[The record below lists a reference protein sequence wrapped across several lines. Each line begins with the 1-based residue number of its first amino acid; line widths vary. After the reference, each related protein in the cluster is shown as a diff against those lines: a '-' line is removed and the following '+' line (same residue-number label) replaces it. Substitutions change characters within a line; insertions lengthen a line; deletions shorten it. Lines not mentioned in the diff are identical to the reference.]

1 MEPSPSPH
9 IRGDIRILNRKG
21 SFLTEDLVPQKGR
34 RSLGVPGGTLRG
46 RSTFHGEFPRR
57 RAAGGGRGRCVASWP
72 STRSPRIHCPR
83 LCGGADE
90 PAPQSSELLAS
101 LGQSAAA
108 ARGVGGLRCLGL
120 RFRPAALNFIAK
132 DKSFKKCLLLRMD
145 FQIHK

>member
-21 SFLTEDLVPQKGR
+21 SFLTEDLAPQKGR

-46 RSTFHGEFPRR
+46 RSTFHGESPRR

-72 STRSPRIHCPR
+72 STRSPRIHCP
-83 LCGGADE
+83 LCVVGLTSR
-90 PAPQSSELLAS
+90 PRRVPELLAS
-101 LGQSAAA
+101 LGQSTAA
-108 ARGVGGLRCLGL
+108 ARGVRGLRCLGL

>member
-21 SFLTEDLVPQKGR
+21 SFLTEDLAPQKGR

-46 RSTFHGEFPRR
+46 RSTFHGESPRR

-72 STRSPRIHCPR
+72 STHSPRIHCPR

-90 PAPQSSELLAS
+90 SAPQSS
-101 LGQSAAA
+101 
-108 ARGVGGLRCLGL
+108 
-120 RFRPAALNFIAK
+120 
-132 DKSFKKCLLLRMD
+132 
-145 FQIHK
+145 